1 MTNPG
6 ENELVIVTPRLTL
19 RPLKPEDAEDVASIL
34 NHPDVGR
41 MIRQISLPYLADT
54 ARAWLGTHAGERQ
67 RGEAFRFATIL
78 GETLIGCVDVDEIED
93 GNGELG
99 FWFHPAHWGHGYA
112 EEAARAVL
120 RFAFDRLGLEK
131 LATTHAV
138 DNDASGRLLRKLGF
152 RRVGETKV
160 WSHSRRQEVTQIT
173 HELPGKNWLLSP

>member
-1 MTNPG
+1 MTNPS
-6 ENELVIVTPRLTL
+6 ENELVMVTPRLTL

-41 MIRQISLPYLADT
+41 MIRQISLPYLVDT
-54 ARAWLGTHAGERQ
+54 ARAWLETHAGERH
-67 RGEAFRFATIL
+67 RGEAFRFAIIL
-78 GETLIGCVDVDEIED
+78 GETLIGCVDVDEIEG

-112 EEAARAVL
+112 GEAARAVL

-152 RRVGETKV
+152 RRAGETKA
-160 WSHSRRQEVTQIT
+160 WSHSRRQEVTQIIY
-173 HELPGKNWLLSP
+173 ELPRQDWALSP